1 MKIVFREEPGAE
13 ASPTLVF
20 ERGEVSI
27 GRDVACDWAFDQ
39 GRWPMVSRRH
49 ARLSQSPLGWRLE
62 DAGSSLGTFVNGA
75 RLTSAVTLQ
84 AGDRIQFGVD
94 GPMLRVVSVAGA
106 PLDAGAARPAERP
119 SSGAWLE
126 VLGGAGEV
134 KEIHRLTR
142 ATTTLGRD
150 AGSDVVLASGASL
163 VSRRHAEIQRDDGG
177 GFRVLDRG
185 SLTGTLVND
194 QAVTGSTALRDGDTV
209 RLGEGGPLLRLR
221 MSGPKAEPMAITR
234 PMRVLP
240 DGPPASGAAAS
251 RAPEPTSAIEP
262 VTTRKP
268 AQAGAP
274 AEADTLG
281 DASRPGTQPVRVDIP
296 VEPEPPTTPG
306 RVPPPPATGAE
317 GGGTLLVR
325 ASASAK
331 PPDATDLAS
340 RTALLQRRL
349 DGELPLTIG
358 RAAANDIVLDALQ
371 ISNRHA
377 RVRRSGGI
385 ALVEDLGSTNGTHV
399 NGRAI
404 GKPTPVREDDVV
416 QIGPFALRVEAAGT
430 VTVFDTRAE
439 TRIDVLKLG
448 TEVRSRS
455 RRGKLRLLGGIDL
468 AIEPNEFVGLLG
480 PSGAGK
486 STLMDALNGM
496 RPATE
501 GNVLINGLD
510 LYRHL
515 DLLKQGIG
523 YVPQD
528 DIIHRELTVARTL
541 HHVARLRLAEDA
553 SHAEIERLV
562 AEVMSLTGLAERAHV
577 PVAQLSGGQ
586 RKRVSIAVEL
596 ITKPA
601 VIFLDEPTSGL
612 DPGTEDKIMRL
623 FREIAESGRTV
634 ILTTHAMENVRLF
647 DKIVLLMRG
656 RLVFYGAPM
665 EALAHVG
672 AGSFHDLYDRLEA
685 PVEARLTGK
694 LAGLGAAEQQRLRE
708 QAADEVASEWE
719 QKFLRTSQHR
729 ANIAT
734 PLDGVQP
741 RVPAAG
747 DAGTVHAHGPGA
759 LRQFATL
766 TRRYVEVLARDRLN
780 LLILLAQAPL
790 IGLLTWFVTSAS
802 APRDFPFFIMAVVA
816 MWFGTSVAAREIIRE
831 RAIYTRERMVGMGL
845 VPYLGSKLVVLGVL
859 VGAQTVLLFGTLKL
873 LDVAGFMSLPGL
885 LGGLPQLGIML
896 LTALVGVG
904 FGLLVSA
911 LVKTSEMATSLVPLI
926 LIPQILFAG
935 LVGVPDG
942 LSRVVGLA
950 MPTTWAYDGIKRYS
964 GLDTLEAEGSD
975 PFGPNRGRGLY
986 RRVEQANEASVKRAR
1001 DDLARYRTDAERQL
1015 ESYKGRM
1022 EDYLKGGMRGAKPD
1036 APRLAAAPS
1045 IAEARRLPQNLD
1057 AYVGFLHPWL
1067 SRGLIPA
1074 VLAGM
1079 FTLLALATLAVLKSQ
1094 DIRRKGG

>member
-1 MKIVFREEPGAE
+1 MKIVFVEESVAAAG
-13 ASPTLVF
+13 PTTAF
-20 ERGEVSI
+20 ERGEVTI
-27 GRDVACDWAFDQ
+27 GRDVGCDWAFDQ

-49 ARLSQSPLGWRLE
+49 ARLTRSPAGWRLE
-62 DAGSSLGTFVNGA
+62 DAGSSLGTFVNGTH
-75 RLTSAVTLQ
+75 LIGAVTLK
-84 AGDRIQFGVD
+84 AGDRIQLGVD
-94 GPMLRVVSVAGA
+94 GPVLRVVSVAGEA
-106 PLDAGAARPAERP
+106 LDAGAVRPVELPA
-119 SSGAWLE
+119 SGAWLE
-126 VLGGAGEV
+126 VLGAAGEV
-134 KEIHRLTR
+134 KEIHPLARP
-142 ATTTLGRD
+142 TTTLGRD
-150 AGSDVVLASGASL
+150 VGNDVVLASGDSL

-177 GFRVLDRG
+177 GFRVVDRG
-185 SLTGTLVND
+185 SRSGTQVNGQD
-194 QAVTGSTALRDGDTV
+194 VAGPTPLRDGDTV
-209 RLGEGGPLLRLR
+209 SLGEGGPELRLR
-221 MSGPKAEPMAITR
+221 VAGPAVEPMAITR
-234 PMRVLP
+234 PMAVLTDP
-240 DGPPASGAAAS
+240 SAAPGGAA
-251 RAPEPTSAIEP
+251 P
-262 VTTRKP
+262 
-268 AQAGAP
+268 GAP
-274 AEADTLG
+274 APAAPAVTPKMP
-281 DASRPGTQPVRVDIP
+281 ARAQPAGIDSP
-296 VEPEPPTTPG
+296 AEPKPSTSG
-306 RVPPPPATGAE
+306 RVPPPLAAVAE
-317 GGGTLLVR
+317 SGSTLLVR
-325 ASASAK
+325 ASAPAK
-331 PPDATDLAS
+331 APDATDLAT
-340 RTALLQRRL
+340 RKALLQRRL
-349 DGELPLTIG
+349 DGEQPLAIG
-358 RAAANDIVLDALQ
+358 RAATNDIALDALQ

-377 RVRRSGGI
+377 RVRRSGGVAI
-385 ALVEDLGSTNGTHV
+385 VEDLGSTNGTYV

-416 QIGPFALRVEAAGT
+416 QIGPFALRVDGAGT

-439 TRIDVLKLG
+439 TRIDVFKLG
-448 TEVRSRS
+448 TEVRSRG
-455 RRGKLRLLGGIDL
+455 RGALRLLDGIDL

-486 STLMDALNGM
+486 STLMNALNGM

-541 HHVARLRLAEDA
+541 QHVARLRLAEDA
-553 SHAEIERLV
+553 TGAEVERLV
-562 AEVMSLTGLAERAHV
+562 AEVMSLTGLAERAQV

-596 ITKPA
+596 ITKPS

-612 DPGTEDKIMRL
+612 DPGTEDKVMRL

-656 RLVFYGAPM
+656 RLVFYGAPL
-665 EALAHVG
+665 EALAHVD
-672 AGSFHDLYDRLEA
+672 AQSFHDLYDRLEA
-685 PVEARLTGK
+685 PIEARLAGK
-694 LAGLGAAEQQRLRE
+694 LAGLGTAEQQRLRE
-708 QAADEVASEWE
+708 QVADEVATEWQ
-719 QKFLRTSQHR
+719 QKFLRTPQHR
-729 ANIAT
+729 ANVAA
-734 PLDGVQP
+734 PLETVRP

-747 DAGTVHAHGPGA
+747 DTGTPRRHGPGA

-766 TRRYVEVLARDRLN
+766 TRRYAEVLGRDRLN

-790 IGLLTWFVTSAS
+790 IGVLTWLVTGPS
-802 APRDFPFFIMAVVA
+802 APRDFAYFIMAVVA

-845 VPYLGSKLVVLGVL
+845 VPYLGSKLGVLGVL

-873 LDVAGFMSLPGL
+873 VDAAGLVSLPGL
-885 LGGLPQLGIML
+885 FGGLPQLGIML
-896 LTALVGVG
+896 LTALVGIG
-904 FGLLVSA
+904 AGLLVSA

-935 LVGVPDG
+935 LVGVPEG
-942 LSRVVGLA
+942 LSRVVGLT

-1022 EDYLKGGMRGAKPD
+1022 EEYLKGGVRGAKPD
-1036 APRLAAAPS
+1036 APKLAAAPS
-1045 IAEARRLPQNLD
+1045 IADARRLPQNLD
-1057 AYVGFLHPWL
+1057 GYVSFLHPWMN
-1067 SRGLIPA
+1067 RWLIPA

-1079 FTLLALATLAVLKSQ
+1079 FVFLAAATLAVLRSQ
-1094 DIRRKGG
+1094 DIRRKRR

>member
-1 MKIVFREEPGAE
+1 MP
-13 ASPTLVF
+13 
-20 ERGEVSI
+20 
-27 GRDVACDWAFDQ
+27 
-39 GRWPMVSRRH
+39 
-49 ARLSQSPLGWRLE
+49 ARAQP
-62 DAGSSLGTFVNGA
+62 AGIDS
-75 RLTSAVTLQ
+75 
-84 AGDRIQFGVD
+84 
-94 GPMLRVVSVAGA
+94 
-106 PLDAGAARPAERP
+106 PAEPKP
-119 SSGAWLE
+119 S
-126 VLGGAGEV
+126 
-134 KEIHRLTR
+134 
-142 ATTTLGRD
+142 
-150 AGSDVVLASGASL
+150 
-163 VSRRHAEIQRDDGG
+163 
-177 GFRVLDRG
+177 
-185 SLTGTLVND
+185 
-194 QAVTGSTALRDGDTV
+194 
-209 RLGEGGPLLRLR
+209 
-221 MSGPKAEPMAITR
+221 
-234 PMRVLP
+234 
-240 DGPPASGAAAS
+240 
-251 RAPEPTSAIEP
+251 TS
-262 VTTRKP
+262 
-268 AQAGAP
+268 
-274 AEADTLG
+274 
-281 DASRPGTQPVRVDIP
+281 
-296 VEPEPPTTPG
+296 G
-306 RVPPPPATGAE
+306 RVPPPLAAVAE
-317 GGGTLLVR
+317 SGSTLLVR
-325 ASASAK
+325 ASAPAK
-331 PPDATDLAS
+331 APDATDLAT
-340 RTALLQRRL
+340 RKALLQRRL
-349 DGELPLTIG
+349 DGEQPLAIG
-358 RAAANDIVLDALQ
+358 RAATNDIALDALQ

-377 RVRRSGGI
+377 RVRRSGGVAI
-385 ALVEDLGSTNGTHV
+385 VEDLGSTNGTYV

-416 QIGPFALRVEAAGT
+416 QIGPFALRVDGAGT

-439 TRIDVLKLG
+439 TRIDVFKLG
-448 TEVRSRS
+448 TEVRSRG
-455 RRGKLRLLGGIDL
+455 RGALRLLDGIDL

-486 STLMDALNGM
+486 STLMNALNGM

-541 HHVARLRLAEDA
+541 QHVARLRLAEDA
-553 SHAEIERLV
+553 TGAEVERLV
-562 AEVMSLTGLAERAHV
+562 AEVMSLTGLAERAQV

-596 ITKPA
+596 ITKPS

-612 DPGTEDKIMRL
+612 DPGTEDKVMRL

-656 RLVFYGAPM
+656 RLVFYGAPL
-665 EALAHVG
+665 EALAHVD
-672 AGSFHDLYDRLEA
+672 AQSFHDLYDRLEA
-685 PVEARLTGK
+685 PIEARLAGK
-694 LAGLGAAEQQRLRE
+694 LAGLGTAEQQRLRE
-708 QAADEVASEWE
+708 QVADEVATEWQ
-719 QKFLRTSQHR
+719 QKFLRTPQHR
-729 ANIAT
+729 ANVAA
-734 PLDGVQP
+734 PLETVRP

-747 DAGTVHAHGPGA
+747 DTGTPRRHGPGA

-766 TRRYVEVLARDRLN
+766 TRRYAEVLGRDRLN

-790 IGLLTWFVTSAS
+790 IGVLTWLVTGPS
-802 APRDFPFFIMAVVA
+802 APRDFAYFIMAVVA

-845 VPYLGSKLVVLGVL
+845 VPYLGSKLGVLGVL

-873 LDVAGFMSLPGL
+873 VDAAGLVSLPGL
-885 LGGLPQLGIML
+885 FGGLPQLGIML
-896 LTALVGVG
+896 LTALVGIG
-904 FGLLVSA
+904 AGLLVSA

-935 LVGVPDG
+935 LVGVPEG
-942 LSRVVGLA
+942 LSRVVGLT

-1022 EDYLKGGMRGAKPD
+1022 EEYLKGGVRGAKPD
-1036 APRLAAAPS
+1036 APKLAAAPS
-1045 IAEARRLPQNLD
+1045 IADARRLPQNLD
-1057 AYVGFLHPWL
+1057 GYVSFLHPWMN
-1067 SRGLIPA
+1067 RWLIPA

-1079 FTLLALATLAVLKSQ
+1079 FVFLAAATLAVLRSQ
-1094 DIRRKGG
+1094 DIRRKRR